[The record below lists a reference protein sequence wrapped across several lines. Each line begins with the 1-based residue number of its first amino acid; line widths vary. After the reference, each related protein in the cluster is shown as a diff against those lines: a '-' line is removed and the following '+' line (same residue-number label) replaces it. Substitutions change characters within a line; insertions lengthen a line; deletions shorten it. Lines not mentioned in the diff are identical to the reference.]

1 MVGGGSEIAVRAS
14 TSKSFPHRRTNVPER
29 HSHSRSDSNI
39 SVKKSTA
46 VSVKI
51 SEPVIL
57 KFEYFYN
64 ATYHPITAM
73 IAKFEYF
80 YNATCHPIT
89 AMIALL
95 IYYQLDEN
103 LVQIEA
109 FTKCIVSCHSAII

>member
-64 ATYHPITAM
+64 ATYHPITA
-73 IAKFEYF
+73 
-80 YNATCHPIT
+80 NDC
-89 AMIALL
+89 
-95 IYYQLDEN
+95 
-103 LVQIEA
+103 QI
-109 FTKCIVSCHSAII
+109 

>member
-1 MVGGGSEIAVRAS
+1 MIA
-14 TSKSFPHRRTNVPER
+14 
-29 HSHSRSDSNI
+29 
-39 SVKKSTA
+39 
-46 VSVKI
+46 
-51 SEPVIL
+51 

-109 FTKCIVSCHSAII
+109 FTKRIVSCHSAII